1 MASFSFSPSFTSAIV
16 PQLSKIL
23 SAIDEGQPR
32 AAESLLPV
40 VYEELRK
47 LASAR
52 LSKES
57 PGQSLQATAL
67 VHEAFLKLVDGD
79 ELQEFDSKGHFF
91 AAAAEAMRR
100 ILVDRARRKRRPK
113 HGGDHTQVNVEV
125 SELPVESNPNQVLAI
140 HAALENFEKVDPQKA
155 ELVKLRYF
163 AGMTLVEAAE
173 AMKISRAT
181 AARYWTFS
189 KAWLAAELGEESQ

>member
-1 MASFSFSPSFTSAIV
+1 MASISFLFSLPRAMS
-16 PQLSKIL
+16 QLSKIL

-32 AAESLLPV
+32 AAESLLPI

-52 LSKES
+52 LSKEA

-67 VHEAFLKLVDGD
+67 VHEAFVRLVDGD
-79 ELQEFDSKGHFF
+79 ETQKFDSKGHFF

-100 ILVDRARRKRRPK
+100 ILVDRARRKGRPK
-113 HGGDHTQVNVEV
+113 HGGDRSRLDLEEGALPME
-125 SELPVESNPNQVLAI
+125 SESSLVLAI
-140 HAALENFEKVDPQKA
+140 HEALESFEKVDPQKA
-155 ELVKLRYF
+155 NLVKLRYF
-163 AGMTLVEAAE
+163 AGMTLVEAAQ
-173 AMKISRAT
+173 AMNISRAT

-189 KAWLAAELGEESQ
+189 KAWLAAELGEKDL